1 MDGRNLDASQPAGAA
16 PRPLQ
21 RLLLHPRLPLIL
33 AVLAV
38 VLSSSSLMVGFAS
51 DDYIHRL
58 TFLGSS
64 PVPASLHLHM

>member
-1 MDGRNLDASQPAGAA
+1 MDGRNLDASPPAGAA
-16 PRPLQ
+16 RRPRH

-33 AVLAV
+33 AVLVV
-38 VLSSSSLMVGFAS
+38 VLALPSLMVGCAS